1 MLTIEE
7 VEAAIPSNL
16 NVHVDQDLVDQ
27 LNNLSQDPIAAA
39 NIREHFL
46 GFSIVLRE
54 GKFKLDDYVNAVA
67 YSSYKLMGYSN
78 RDAYDRAFPDR
89 IRRLK
94 AEGKNDQTIS
104 AYVAGY
110 HKNKLVQKILERAY
124 VPVWLVNQDAVQ
136 DAINVQ
142 REIMN
147 DKLVNARERVA
158 AANSLLANLK
168 APEKREVSLSI
179 GIDENRGMADMK
191 KAIRELAQQQV
202 SAIEGGARTKDIAHA
217 RIIDAEV
224 IRDDE

>member
-1 MLTIEE
+1 MLTIND
-7 VEAAIPSNL
+7 VESAIPSNL

-27 LNNLSQDPIAAA
+27 LNNLSTDPMAAA
-39 NIREHFL
+39 TIRDHFL

-67 YSSYKLMGYSN
+67 YVSYKLMGYTN
-78 RDAYDRAFPDR
+78 RESYQRAFPDR
-89 IRRLK
+89 IQRLV
-94 AEGKNDQTIS
+94 AEGRNDREIS

-110 HKNKLVQKILERAY
+110 HKNKLVQKIMERAY

-136 DAINVQ
+136 EAINTQ

-147 DKLVNARERVA
+147 DPKINARERVA
-158 AANSLLANLK
+158 AANSLLTNLK
-168 APEKREVSLSI
+168 PPEKREVSLNI
-179 GIDENRGMADMK
+179 GLDENRGMADMK
-191 KAIRELAQQQV
+191 KAIRELAQHQIG
-202 SAIEGGARTKDIAHA
+202 AIEGGKPTKEIAHS